1 MMEAAPPYEGG
12 STPSVKEDPSLALS
26 HRAKM
31 EILGAILLGLF
42 LGALDQTVV
51 GTALPKIVTDLG
63 GNDLYTWVVTIYLL
77 TSTITVPFYGK
88 LSDLYGRKPL
98 LMIGITLFLVG
109 SALSGLSQEMWQ
121 LILFRGIQGLGA
133 GALFP
138 ISLAV
143 IGDLFTPAERG
154 RYQGLFGAVFGI
166 SFIVGPALG
175 GFLTDQVSWH
185 WVFYVNLPIGLIS
198 LYVIWRLLP
207 TMRARNATRN
217 LDYLGALVFTAAI
230 GFLLVGLTNKQTSD
244 WTSFTVGGFI
254 AIGVILGTLF
264 VLIESRAKEAI
275 VPLDLWRNRTYVSS
289 MLATFMVSFGFF
301 GAIIFLPRWFQVVR
315 HDSATASGYEVF
327 PLLFGLIA
335 SSIIA
340 GILVSRTGRYKTLVI
355 GAIAMM
361 VVGLVILWQTL
372 KTDVNVPQLWLG
384 MFVTGIGIGPT
395 LSVYTIIVQNA
406 VPFSKLGV
414 ATSNLTFFRQIGGS
428 IGLAIAGTLFANSLA
443 DELPRK
449 LGPIVGQIAAAA
461 PPQFKDQITSGLQQG
476 GSKLDLNNL
485 TGVGQSFGGALIDS
499 IVKQVPATVAP
510 VIHQLFDPFKAALD
524 TAFFDAFS
532 YGIAQTFLL
541 GVGAAVL
548 AVGFSFLMREIPL
561 RKTMGPERAPGS
573 AATSAIPAIPATSAT
588 SATSADH
595 AVPAHPAA
603 EPAPRA

>member
-1 MMEAAPPYEGG
+1 MEATAPSPGG
-12 STPSVKEDPSLALS
+12 STPSIAEDPALALS

-31 EILGAILLGLF
+31 RILSAILMGLF

-51 GTALPKIVTDLG
+51 GTALPRIVTDLG

-109 SALSGLSQEMWQ
+109 SALSGLSQTMWQ

-217 LDYLGALVFTAAI
+217 LDYLGALVFTIAI
-230 GFLLVGLTNKQTSD
+230 GLLLVGLTNKQSKDWSD
-244 WTSFTVGGFI
+244 PWVGGLI
-254 AIGVILGTLF
+254 LAGLVGSVIF
-264 VLIESRAKEAI
+264 VIVERFAKEPI
-275 VPLDLWRNRTYVSS
+275 VPLDLWRNRTFVSS

-315 HDSATASGYEVF
+315 GDSATVSGYEVF
-327 PLLFGLIA
+327 PLLFGLIF
-335 SSIIA
+335 SSIVG
-340 GILVSRTGRYKTLVI
+340 GIIVSRTGRYKTLVI
-355 GAIAMM
+355 GAVAVM
-361 VVGLVILWQTL
+361 VVGLVLMQLTL
-372 KTDVNVPQLWLG
+372 KTDVSIPQLWLA
-384 MFVTGIGIGPT
+384 MFVTGLGIGPT
-395 LSVYTIIVQNA
+395 LSVFTIIVQNA

-414 ATSNLTFFRQIGGS
+414 ATANLTFFRQIGGS
-428 IGLAIAGTLFANSLA
+428 VGLAISGTIFANSLSS
-443 DELPRK
+443 ELPRK
-449 LGPIVGQIAAAA
+449 LEPIIGKIAASAPAGTAA
-461 PPQFKDQITSGLQQG
+461 QIQQG
-476 GSKLDLNNL
+476 FADNVRNLDINNL
-485 TGVGQSFGGALIDS
+485 TGVGQSFGGALI
-499 IVKQVPATVAP
+499 KALPAQLQPLFAP
-510 VIHQLFDPFKAALD
+510 SSALFD
-524 TAFFDAFS
+524 TAFYDAFS
-532 YGIAQTFLL
+532 YGISQTFVL
-541 GVGAAVL
+541 GVAAAAVGVAL
-548 AVGFSFLMREIPL
+548 TFLMAEIPL
-561 RKTMGPERAPGS
+561 RKTIGPDRTGGAAPG
-573 AATSAIPAIPATSAT
+573 
-588 SATSADH
+588 H
-595 AVPAHPAA
+595 
-603 EPAPRA
+603 